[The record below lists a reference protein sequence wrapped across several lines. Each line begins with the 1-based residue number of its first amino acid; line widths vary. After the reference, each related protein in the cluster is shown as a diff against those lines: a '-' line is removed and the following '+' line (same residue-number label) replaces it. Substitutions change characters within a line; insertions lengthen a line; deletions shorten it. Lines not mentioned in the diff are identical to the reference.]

1 MKKKRDTDNN
11 IIMHHCDKILVT
23 AHAEQS
29 IISVMQTLV
38 LPLEPQ
44 LSLLAI

>member
-1 MKKKRDTDNN
+1 
-11 IIMHHCDKILVT
+11 MHHRDKILVT